1 MPTFIQKPD
10 RTSQTIRKAT
20 RSIQKVF
27 TSLFICVSLSFFMT
41 SNTALAA
48 DMTYPNLECA
58 GNQLDLWEHYKK
70 MFMQDDGR
78 VIDYATPIEHS
89 TSEGQSY
96 AMMFALI
103 NNDPVI
109 FQKVWNWTLANL
121 FDNDLNNN
129 LPAWQWGKKSDDTW
143 GVTDYN
149 SASDAD
155 LWFAYALLEA
165 GRIWK
170 NKTYTTQGLQIVSLI
185 EKREFIDL
193 PNFGKMISTGYI
205 KKASLNKTKWSL
217 NPSYYPLPLLRRI
230 AFEQDNLQ
238 WDEIVSNVPKVIKEG
253 SPQKFPADWIYY
265 KLNTDDIPEFYF
277 DPSRGQKSSF
287 DAIRVYLWA
296 GVTHPD
302 DPYRRDI
309 LLSISGIVRAIAI
322 KGYVPEK
329 IDALTGEI
337 INNSYSPFGFSA
349 AVAPYFYAIGK
360 KEIAQAQINRANSMI
375 KKSQLSENIN
385 TNKLRYYDY
394 SLSLFGLGFTEGYYR
409 FNLNGFLETAW
420 MHKNCAK
427 FDLSY

>member
-1 MPTFIQKPD
+1 
-10 RTSQTIRKAT
+10 
-20 RSIQKVF
+20 
-27 TSLFICVSLSFFMT
+27 
-41 SNTALAA
+41 
-48 DMTYPNLECA
+48 
-58 GNQLDLWEHYKK
+58 
-70 MFMQDDGR
+70 
-78 VIDYATPIEHS
+78 
-89 TSEGQSY
+89 
-96 AMMFALI
+96 
-103 NNDPVI
+103 
-109 FQKVWNWTLANL
+109 
-121 FDNDLNNN
+121 
-129 LPAWQWGKKSDDTW
+129 
-143 GVTDYN
+143 
-149 SASDAD
+149 
-155 LWFAYALLEA
+155 
-165 GRIWK
+165 
-170 NKTYTTQGLQIVSLI
+170 
-185 EKREFIDL
+185 
-193 PNFGKMISTGYI
+193 MISTGYI

-230 AFEQDNLQ
+230 AFERSNLQ
-238 WDEIVSNVPKVIKEG
+238 WDEIISNVPKVIKEG

-265 KLNTDDIPEFYF
+265 KLNTGDIPEFYF
-277 DPSRGQKSSF
+277 DPTRGQKSSF

-360 KEIAQAQINRANSMI
+360 KETAQAQINRANSMI
-375 KKSQLSENIN
+375 KKSQLPENIN